1 MPASEKCHEKEQEEH
16 DDDDGCT
23 GRSLW
28 CATTTLSMVGG
39 WLARWFVRWMDG
51 GRKLSLSLRFWRP
64 QRHNNCWCYSCSYSS
79 QCTCRGNFN
88 IHPNRTNDDDDAAPK
103 YYLPMAQLSLC
114 IYVCELLLLPLLCCC
129 KLLFRTTHEEHWVI
143 P

>member
-28 CATTTLSMVGG
+28 CATTIYFQWWVGG
-39 WLARWFVRWMDG
+39 WPVGLFVGWMAVENYHCPSG
-51 GRKLSLSLRFWRP
+51 FGA
-64 QRHNNCWCYSCSYSS
+64 HNGTTTAAPAS

-114 IYVCELLLLPLLCCC
+114 IYVCELLLLPLLCCFYCCC